1 MSQKFTSIDSP
12 GIDRNRIVNGNSR
25 IPLDKSLFLSISSLK
40 LNQGAPMADN
50 VVKIKLAELEIE
62 SDLILNKMQLINVN
76 KNSSSSLNHS

>member
-12 GIDRNRIVNGNSR
+12 GIDRNRIVNGNSC

-40 LNQGAPMADN
+40 LNQGVVVADN

-62 SDLILNKMQLINVN
+62 SDLILNKM
-76 KNSSSSLNHS
+76 